1 MPLYWLTG
9 KDYQQAIGQI
19 THHRRDA
26 RRCDWPTD
34 ASVGRCALGAYG
46 SPTPH
51 THPRSVSTGRG
62 VSTERPSALIYGAD
76 CCGFRERE
84 CCGTGKLAEGD
95 RILIR

>member
-34 ASVGRCALGAYG
+34 ASVGHCALGAYG

-51 THPRSVSTGRG
+51 THPPSFQRGGAYPPSVHRHLFMGRIAAG
-62 VSTERPSALIYGAD
+62 LERGSAAVPVNWRREI
-76 CCGFRERE
+76 GF
-84 CCGTGKLAEGD
+84 
-95 RILIR
+95 